1 MSTPHSD
8 NPDVT
13 PRQDEPSGEDG
24 INIRYI
30 VTVGV
35 ISLAVFAASTVVAWL
50 IMKADLPDENS
61 PEAPAKAAFVGSPEI
76 GLVDTPM
83 FDDDNRLAEWKAAK
97 AKRLTTYGWV
107 DKAKGVVHIPID
119 KAMDQVINQA
129 ASAPP
134 PGNRR

>member
-8 NPDVT
+8 NPEVP

-30 VTVGV
+30 VAVGLV
-35 ISLAVFAASTVVAWL
+35 SLAVFAASTVVAWL
-50 IMKADLPDENS
+50 IMKADLPEENS
-61 PEAPAKAAFVGSPEI
+61 PEVAPAPALLKAPEI
-76 GLVDTPM
+76 GLVDIPM
-83 FDDDNRLAEWKAAK
+83 FDDDGRLEEWKAAK
-97 AKRLTTYGWV
+97 AKRLASYGWV
-107 DKAKGVVHIPID
+107 DKGKGVAHIPIE
-119 KAMDQVINQA
+119 KAMEQVITQA